1 MLEELNDTSIE
12 IQRKWLKFLL
22 ERVGHN
28 HLPKLLNYYKSIGWI
43 SESAAERM
51 LEIASIEKRYK
62 GISWTLSAEEQ
73 RISRLYIEKLKGREI
88 EDSLLDVPFP
98 RKARPD
104 IEQRIEIR
112 QTEYMHPVEKQ
123 KMEVRIHRREVTINN
138 LEQELEEN
146 YEEIGKL
153 KERIMELEKALDENV
168 KELKRNKIYM
178 EIMDQNIRLKKID
191 HKLYNKDQVKH
202 RAKPPNLS

>member
-43 SESAAERM
+43 SESAADRM

-88 EDSLLDVPFP
+88 EDSLLNVPFP
-98 RKARPD
+98 GKARPD

-146 YEEIGKL
+146 YAEIGKL
-153 KERIMELEKALDENV
+153 KERIRELEKALDESG

-178 EIMDQNIRLKKID
+178 EIMDQNIRIKRID
-191 HKLYNKDQVKH
+191 HKLYNKKQV

>member
-43 SESAAERM
+43 SESAANRM

-88 EDSLLDVPFP
+88 EDSLLNVPFP
-98 RKARPD
+98 GKARPD

-146 YEEIGKL
+146 YAEIGKL
-153 KERIMELEKALDENV
+153 KERIRELEKALDESSM
-168 KELKRNKIYM
+168 ELKRNKIYM
-178 EIMDQNIRLKKID
+178 EIMDQNIRIKKID
-191 HKLYNKDQVKH
+191 HKLYNKEQV